1 MGCGACK
8 TSHFGKNTLKNR
20 RFLES
25 NNADSGEGVRGLPKS
40 GGELWLRCRRDA
52 EEVPSQNRPASPAV
66 CRPVSAVGT
75 AISSLLLLEITPF
88 TQQPHICVRNTC
100 LCV

>member
-25 NNADSGEGVRGLPKS
+25 NNADSGEGVRGLPKA
-40 GGELWLRCRRDA
+40 LVKMPKRCRVRTG
-52 EEVPSQNRPASPAV
+52 PASPAV
-66 CRPVSAVGT
+66 CRPVSAVG
-75 AISSLLLLEITPF
+75 AAVSSLLLLEVTPF
-88 TQQPHICVRNTC
+88 TQQPHICIRNTC
-100 LCV
+100 FCV